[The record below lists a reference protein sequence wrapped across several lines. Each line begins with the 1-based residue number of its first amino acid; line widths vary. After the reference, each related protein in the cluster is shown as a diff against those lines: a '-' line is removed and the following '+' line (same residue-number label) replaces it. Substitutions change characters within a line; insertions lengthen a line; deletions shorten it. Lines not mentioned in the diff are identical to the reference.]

1 MSRFGLGYEDLRQLR
16 PGLVMT
22 SFSGFGAAGPLADQ
36 KANGASIEAMAGW
49 DVLHPAPTD
58 RFTTAD
64 DNAVVL
70 RGTLGG
76 VRVLLLSDLG
86 RQGQRALLERTADL
100 GADLVVAG
108 LPREGEPLG
117 PALLERINPQ
127 LIVVASAEYPAPE
140 RVKPATRERLRA
152 TGKTVLFAEEL
163 GTIQLWATEAGVRIQ
178 SIDGRMWDIPPRQP
192 NVP

>member
-1 MSRFGLGYEDLRQLR
+1 
-16 PGLVMT
+16 
-22 SFSGFGAAGPLADQ
+22 
-36 KANGASIEAMAGW
+36 
-49 DVLHPAPTD
+49 
-58 RFTTAD
+58 
-64 DNAVVL
+64 
-70 RGTLGG
+70 
-76 VRVLLLSDLG
+76 VLLLSDLG

-117 PALLERINPQ
+117 PALLDRINPQ

-163 GTIQLWATEAGVRIQ
+163 GTIQLWATEAGIRIQ
-178 SIDGRMWDIPPRQP
+178 TMDGRTWNVTADRPAGHRAADGTLADPGVAPVGQP
-192 NVP
+192 